1 MWKNKSFWTLIG
13 FFLAG
18 SGFLALMLSL
28 VGVQLAWLSWLRA
41 FGGSAAFLVQL
52 LLIIGGIVL
61 IYLMQTDFKGEDS

>member
-13 FFLAG
+13 FLLAG

-28 VGVQLAWLSWLRA
+28 VGVQLAWLAWLRA
-41 FGGSAAFLVQL
+41 FGGAAAFLVHL